1 MNREYIEESQV
12 PIDWLKNQIIKLRP
26 GAAKIIQ
33 DFKDENKNKPLSKQ
47 KKREPNVI
55 VFLLEHIIYNAYKEH
70 QGRYV
75 GVSQLADLV
84 SIGKDKRDAESKI
97 RGNMSAIKDKF
108 LDEGLLVSNKPIL
121 GYRLAIDNDI
131 IIETVKKIE
140 ASFSYII
147 NSMKILAK
155 TDYDKSKLKE
165 KERIVI
171 RLSADTI
178 EMVLPKLSSFN
189 ENSDKKSIM
198 AKNKEE
204 IAELKDY
211 LNKIN
216 SSVTF

>member
-1 MNREYIEESQV
+1 
-12 PIDWLKNQIIKLRP
+12 
-26 GAAKIIQ
+26 
-33 DFKDENKNKPLSKQ
+33 
-47 KKREPNVI
+47 
-55 VFLLEHIIYNAYKEH
+55 
-70 QGRYV
+70 
-75 GVSQLADLV
+75 
-84 SIGKDKRDAESKI
+84 
-97 RGNMSAIKDKF
+97 
-108 LDEGLLVSNKPIL
+108 
-121 GYRLAIDNDI
+121 
-131 IIETVKKIE
+131 
-140 ASFSYII
+140 
-147 NSMKILAK
+147 MKILAK